1 MSLLPAYGARG
12 LIDTIKDESLEMVTS
27 ITQTFH
33 PIKAICAHLNAFHV
47 YASDVTRSVEANHYC
62 THLSSDVRQCLIY
75 DTPKNPA
82 KLIGVEY
89 MITKRIY
96 EGLDKEERLL
106 WHSHDYEVKSGMLIL
121 PNSAVPE
128 AVWQVAETQEMK
140 ELIGL
145 YGKTFHFWQV
155 DRGDPLPLGLPQ
167 LMMSYTRDE
176 QVPWDKIRDRD
187 EKFGIS
193 SSVKKQLR
201 SQIESFEIHEDADS
215 CWKSASVS
223 QDAKK
228 LTAAT
233 GHSCHH
239 EFIPGPCSSSSQG

>member
-106 WHSHDYEVKSGMLIL
+106 WHSHDYEVCLLI
-121 PNSAVPE
+121 
-128 AVWQVAETQEMK
+128 TFK
-140 ELIGL
+140 EF
-145 YGKTFHFWQV
+145 KEPMHTF
-155 DRGDPLPLGLPQ
+155 
-167 LMMSYTRDE
+167 
-176 QVPWDKIRDRD
+176 
-187 EKFGIS
+187 
-193 SSVKKQLR
+193 
-201 SQIESFEIHEDADS
+201 
-215 CWKSASVS
+215 
-223 QDAKK
+223 
-228 LTAAT
+228 
-233 GHSCHH
+233 
-239 EFIPGPCSSSSQG
+239 